1 MLTLGVSGDEHVHA
15 APAPLQHLDYL
26 VAGEAAGRCCPDSK
40 DVVTCAEAPI
50 LIGGKHTDEINT
62 PQYSVYSGVKLAVN
76 ISFSALTF
84 LTVGI

>member
-15 APAPLQHLDYL
+15 APARLQDVDYL
-26 VAGEAAGRCCPDSK
+26 VAVEAAGRCCPDSK

-50 LIGGKHTDEINT
+50 LIGGEHTDEINT
-62 PQYSVYSGVKLAVN
+62 PQYSVHSGVKLAVN

-84 LTVGI
+84 LAVGV

>member
-15 APAPLQHLDYL
+15 APARLQYVNYL
-26 VAGEAAGRCCPDSK
+26 VAVEAAGRCCPDSK

-50 LIGGKHTDEINT
+50 LIGGEHTDEINT
-62 PQYSVYSGVKLAVN
+62 PQYSVHSGVKLAVN

-84 LTVGI
+84 LAVGV

>member
-50 LIGGKHTDEINT
+50 LIGESTQMRSTHPSIRSTLG
-62 PQYSVYSGVKLAVN
+62 
-76 ISFSALTF
+76 
-84 LTVGI
+84 